1 MIEKEI
7 FPENKTR
14 LIILSVVLLLVA
26 MAASL
31 YFKWVYTGSSEDI
44 INTPVAIVPKE
55 SETHTPT
62 PEELRVQMEA
72 VAPAS
77 GEVLPGTPTTTLEL
91 TPPPTAEELQ
101 KELEARG
108 VSSFVP
114 PPLPNDP
121 SSIVPLTPEQM
132 QQIRDNAPKTE

>member
-1 MIEKEI
+1 MFEK
-7 FPENKTR
+7 FALPENMTR
-14 LIILSVVLLLVA
+14 LIVMFIILVFLA
-26 MAASL
+26 MGASL
-31 YFKWVYTGSSEDI
+31 YFKSLATEDSVTTLVSEVTTQ
-44 INTPVAIVPKE
+44 NQPQ
-55 SETHTPT
+55 THTPT